1 LSPEAGD
8 PISALGGQ
16 EPPEKNGSSADV
28 ATGRFADRNTT
39 MPDGL
44 YKIVLIGTIGF
55 FIGAALIGWAYG

>member
-1 LSPEAGD
+1 MSR
-8 PISALGGQ
+8 Q
-16 EPPEKNGSSADV
+16 KKKNGSSADV
-28 ATGRFADRNTT
+28 ATGRFADRDTT